1 MYIPKVT
8 DEKERE
14 ILDFIQR
21 RFPKDG
27 DWTTGNCYWF
37 AVILGNRFFLEKYYQ
52 PKKGHFVAGDGHRFY
67 DWTGRVGDAEDDI
80 PILYDEM
87 WDTDRTWA
95 ARLFRD
101 CAN

>member
-21 RFPKDG
+21 RFPKDS

-37 AVILGNRFFLEKYYQ
+37 AGILGNRFFLEK
-52 PKKGHFVAGDGHRFY
+52 
-67 DWTGRVGDAEDDI
+67 
-80 PILYDEM
+80 
-87 WDTDRTWA
+87 
-95 ARLFRD
+95 
-101 CAN
+101 